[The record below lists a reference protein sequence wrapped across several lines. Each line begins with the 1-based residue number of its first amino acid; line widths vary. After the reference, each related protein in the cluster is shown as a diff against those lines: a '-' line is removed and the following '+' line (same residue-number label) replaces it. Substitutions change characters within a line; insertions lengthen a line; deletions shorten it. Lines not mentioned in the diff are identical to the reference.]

1 MILSTWKNTIKNTL
15 YLQRRLSA
23 LEGVPVSQQ
32 ELLLAGRPLEGASG
46 NESSLVDFA
55 DLVAAAG
62 VSDAPVRLTLEVSL
76 PGGKVHGSLARAGK
90 VKGQTPKACTNFSII
105 LLFFHSFCW
114 HDCSS
119 LLRGQH

>member
-1 MILSTWKNTIKNTL
+1 MYIYYDIVVSDEKLSKLCLK
-15 YLQRRLSA
+15 RRLSA

-46 NESSLVDFA
+46 NETSLDDLA
-55 DLVAAAG
+55 DLVAASA

-90 VKGQTPKACTNFSII
+90 VKGQTPKARTAPFIVVVVV
-105 LLFFHSFCW
+105 F
-114 HDCSS
+114 
-119 LLRGQH
+119 